1 MKTKNK
7 ESDGEFRFEPGAMS
21 RVPRNKRHL
30 AGPGDT
36 GLKNCKVRVT
46 MYLDGDI
53 VEWFKKRASAPNAA
67 AYQTQINSAL
77 RRHIDRRA
85 KEPSAQLVND
95 DRFIQAVAKRVK
107 AIVSPRRA

>member
-1 MKTKNK
+1 
-7 ESDGEFRFEPGAMS
+7 
-21 RVPRNKRHL
+21 
-30 AGPGDT
+30 
-36 GLKNCKVRVT
+36 

-53 VEWFKKRASAPNAA
+53 VEWFKKRASAPDAA